1 MKRNIWTICLVAVLA
16 LSLFSCQYNE
26 TENDYMNSVKMTAT
40 IVSIGEKIEVEVIE
54 NENGM
59 TGIFWVHFSSDTIFL
74 DENGSKI
81 SLLSLG
87 VGNEIIIT
95 YSGQVMMSYPPQI
108 AAQKIQ
114 LK

>member
-1 MKRNIWTICLVAVLA
+1 MKRFIVFIIIIACA
-16 LSLFSCQYNE
+16 LSIISCG
-26 TENDYMNSVKMTAT
+26 TESSGEANVNGVEMTAK
-40 IVSIGEKIEVEVIE
+40 IISINDKIEVEVIE

-59 TGIFWVHFSSDTIFL
+59 TGIFWVNFSSDTIFL

-87 VGNEIIIT
+87 VGDEIIIT

-108 AAQKIQ
+108 SAKKIQ